1 MGDVNKTIVYGVRI
15 KDSGILKKSTS
26 GGIFTALSDRI
37 IEDGGVVCGAVFT
50 SDYEVKHVVSNS
62 KKTRDNMRGAKYVQ
76 SNMKDAIPD
85 IIKSLENKYTVLFTG
100 TPCEVSAIKKIAA
113 IKKLDKRLITVDIIC
128 HGVPSPNLFKEHISM
143 ITKKYGTVKAYIF
156 RDKKKGWRGQN
167 VTVITE
173 RGFVPDEDAKLFSL
187 LYFNSLIIRP
197 SCHNCKFASIKR
209 EGDITIG
216 DFWGI
221 SHENT
226 AYDDNVGISQVI
238 INTEKGKQLFDK
250 VKKDIEFFEVMSDS
264 YIQPNMIEP
273 THRSIVADT
282 FWKTYKRKGIEGGK
296 KILRTLKYRM
306 IPYRIWNKICR
317 IRIKL

>member
-62 KKTRDNMRGAKYVQ
+62 KKIRDNMRGAKYVQ

-85 IIKSLENKYTVLFTG
+85 IIKSLENKCMVLFTG

-156 RDKKKGWRGQN
+156 REKKKGWRGQN

-173 RGFVPDEDAKLFSL
+173 RGFVPDEDAKLFSS

-264 YIQPNMIEP
+264 YIQPNMIKP
-273 THRSIVADT
+273 TQRSIIADT